1 MSAIGALAIMIR
13 KIFDAFTF
21 GERRAFLA
29 AVALGVAS
37 ALSLALFIFITS
49 TNVAPARGGE
59 YAEGFVGQPSFVNP
73 VLAATEIDRGLVRL
87 LFANLDTLAE
97 KVDMDE
103 QGRIFR
109 VRLKEN
115 LTWSDG
121 RKLTS
126 DDVIFT
132 VQKIQDTEHRSPLAT
147 SWQGVAVSRSSEL
160 ELQFNLGAPY
170 PSFAE
175 NLKALYPVPKHLFAE
190 IPAANW
196 RLSDY
201 NLKPVGSGPYQFS
214 AYEKQP
220 DGFLRSYRLAANEH
234 YAGEAPFISG
244 FTATFFPNRK
254 DLVAAFNSGSVDGM
268 ALADALALGD
278 IKRPYRLFSFRIPSY
293 YAVFFNQS
301 QSVALKD
308 PVVRKALNDAAFP
321 VTEKILKEVF
331 DGRARAVNGPVPP
344 DVLPEMDSDVREV
357 ATSSVSA
364 LENAGWRL
372 PSRATSSD
380 AAGNSDVREKQL
392 KSGKAS
398 LEFTLTVPDL
408 PFLVRTAEELIAAW
422 KPLGAKVT
430 LAVVPLGEEM
440 NQMIKN
446 RSYQAILFGNVL
458 NPPFDLY
465 PFWSSNERFSPGR
478 NLSLYSNKRVDTLL
492 ENIRKA
498 TDEEKRMHDVRDAA
512 SIISG
517 DIPAIFLYSPDYLY
531 LATKDLKGVSPALMN
546 EPADRF
552 LGAGL
557 WYLKTAR
564 VWE

>member
-1 MSAIGALAIMIR
+1 M
-13 KIFDAFTF
+13 
-21 GERRAFLA
+21 
-29 AVALGVAS
+29 
-37 ALSLALFIFITS
+37 
-49 TNVAPARGGE
+49 PGG
-59 YAEGFVGQPSFVNP
+59 G
-73 VLAATEIDRGLVRL
+73 
-87 LFANLDTLAE
+87 
-97 KVDMDE
+97 
-103 QGRIFR
+103 
-109 VRLKEN
+109 
-115 LTWSDG
+115 
-121 RKLTS
+121 
-126 DDVIFT
+126 
-132 VQKIQDTEHRSPLAT
+132 SP
-147 SWQGVAVSRSSEL
+147 
-160 ELQFNLGAPY
+160 
-170 PSFAE
+170 
-175 NLKALYPVPKHLFAE
+175 
-190 IPAANW
+190 
-196 RLSDY
+196 
-201 NLKPVGSGPYQFS
+201 
-214 AYEKQP
+214 
-220 DGFLRSYRLAANEH
+220 
-234 YAGEAPFISG
+234 
-244 FTATFFPNRK
+244 
-254 DLVAAFNSGSVDGM
+254 
-268 ALADALALGD
+268 
-278 IKRPYRLFSFRIPSY
+278 
-293 YAVFFNQS
+293 
-301 QSVALKD
+301 
-308 PVVRKALNDAAFP
+308 
-321 VTEKILKEVF
+321 
-331 DGRARAVNGPVPP
+331 
-344 DVLPEMDSDVREV
+344 
-357 ATSSVSA
+357 
-364 LENAGWRL
+364 
-372 PSRATSSD
+372 
-380 AAGNSDVREKQL
+380 
-392 KSGKAS
+392 